1 MIPLKRLNIV
11 QIQILVIQVTD
22 YNTHINEIE
31 KKITDYDHDKYIT
44 TQEFYKLTSE
54 NFAVRLAQANLS
66 SKNDVASFLKM
77 TDFDDKLKHFIKNVT
92 LNKTKHVLVENELKK
107 YRQLTRVAL
116 LVKVTLAMMDHKT
129 S

>member
-31 KKITDYDHDKYIT
+31 KKIIDYDHAKYIT

-107 YRQLTRVAL
+107 YRHFTKVAL
-116 LVKVTLAMMDHKT
+116 LVKVALAMMDHKI

>member
-22 YNTHINEIE
+22 YNTHINETE

-107 YRQLTRVAL
+107 YRHFTKVDL
-116 LVKVTLAMMDHKT
+116 LVKVALAMMDHKI

>member
-22 YNTHINEIE
+22 YNTHINETE

>member
-22 YNTHINEIE
+22 YNTHINETE

-92 LNKTKHVLVENELKK
+92 LNKTKHVLFENELKK

-116 LVKVTLAMMDHKT
+116 LVKVTLAMMDHKI

>member
-31 KKITDYDHDKYIT
+31 KKIIDYDHAKYIT

-66 SKNDVASFLKM
+66 SKNDAASFLKM
-77 TDFDDKLKHFIKNVT
+77 ADFDDKLKHFIKNVT

-116 LVKVTLAMMDHKT
+116 LVKVTLAMMDHKI